1 MGKSLLAGTEKRRG
15 GYLFLG
21 LVLGSLGIG
30 CGMFD
35 IRAPTPPPKP
45 GSGPPHASPVAPESV
60 LFNFEQAI
68 RYQTNGLDQ
77 FDKTLFDTF
86 HLVLD
91 QADVADIGIPG
102 IDSLSKTR
110 TYDAQQLRSG
120 ECPKTGTC
128 PADSFYFAFGN
139 ATPTKE
145 GQTAYYLDIPY
156 ELRIL
161 VRQGDTLAV
170 TQTIKGTS
178 DLYLALQANTWS
190 ITRWV
195 DQREFPLTSLGR
207 WYAEKV
213 GTGQA
218 PRIP

>member
-1 MGKSLLAGTEKRRG
+1 MRKSWLTGTGERWG
-15 GYLFLG
+15 GYLLVG

-35 IRAPTPPPKP
+35 IRNPIPPPKP
-45 GSGPPHASPVAPESV
+45 GSGPPHAIPVAPESV

-68 RYQTNGLDQ
+68 RYQTDGLDQ
-77 FDKTLFDTF
+77 YGKTLAETF

-102 IDSLSKTR
+102 TDSLSKSCDV
-110 TYDAQQLRSG
+110 DAQRLRSG
-120 ECPKTGTC
+120 ESS
-128 PADSFYFAFGN
+128 ADSFYFAFGN

-156 ELRIL
+156 ELDIL

-178 DLYLALQANTWS
+178 DLYLAQSQATSTWA

-195 DQREFPLTSLGR
+195 DQREAPITSLGR
-207 WYAEKV
+207 WHAEKV
-213 GTGQA
+213 GSC
-218 PRIP
+218 PP